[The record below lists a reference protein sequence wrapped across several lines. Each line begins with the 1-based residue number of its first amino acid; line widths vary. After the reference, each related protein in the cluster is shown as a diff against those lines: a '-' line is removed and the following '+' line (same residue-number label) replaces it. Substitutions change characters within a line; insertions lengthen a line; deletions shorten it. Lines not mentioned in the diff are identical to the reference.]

1 LEVLPEA
8 DAMHT
13 LLESRAHEFD
23 GCTESLPEE
32 AEYISL
38 VEAIEAYEQRWCHG
52 KIPAVRA
59 RWRQLLW

>member
-1 LEVLPEA
+1 
-8 DAMHT
+8 MHT

-23 GCTESLPEE
+23 GCTESSPEE

-38 VEAIEAYEQRWCHG
+38 VEAIEAYEQRWCDC

-59 RWRQLLW
+59 SWRHLLR